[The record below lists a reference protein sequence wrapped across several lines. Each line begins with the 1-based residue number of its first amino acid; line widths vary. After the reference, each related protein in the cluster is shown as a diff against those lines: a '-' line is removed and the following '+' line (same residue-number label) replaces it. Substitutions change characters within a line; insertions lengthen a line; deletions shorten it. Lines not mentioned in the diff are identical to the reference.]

1 MEKKGDTPFSATTL
15 GKWEYE
21 ISVIVF
27 DSVML
32 RRIFLVWVVSRFD
45 GAVEKTF
52 GGLGAAQPVNPGQEK
67 YIEGVLSALPH

>member
-1 MEKKGDTPFSATTL
+1 MEKKGDPPFSATTL

-32 RRIFLVWVVSRFD
+32 SIFLVWVVSWFA
-45 GAVEKTF
+45 GAVE
-52 GGLGAAQPVNPGQEK
+52 GILSAMGAVWPVNP
-67 YIEGVLSALPH
+67 A